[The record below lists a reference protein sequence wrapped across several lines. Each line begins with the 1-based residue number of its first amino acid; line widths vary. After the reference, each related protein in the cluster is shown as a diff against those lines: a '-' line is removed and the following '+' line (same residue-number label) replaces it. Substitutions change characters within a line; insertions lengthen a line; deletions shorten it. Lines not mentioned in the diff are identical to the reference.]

1 MDAQKM
7 DDHLVYTTPNHI
19 LAKMDVL
26 PKTFLQIILATKRLV
41 RHSSMYVP
49 QAAATTFAFSSVCF
63 FFYASTILLNR
74 LYILCVPLILY
85 MKADM
90 YRMYNIVHISQKY
103 SIQGAW
109 PPQASE

>member
-7 DDHLVYTTPNHI
+7 DDHLVYTTPHHI

-63 FFYASTILLNR
+63 FFYVAHQELSIKGLNPNIPLNSAATRSLLP
-74 LYILCVPLILY
+74 VPE
-85 MKADM
+85 K
-90 YRMYNIVHISQKY
+90 
-103 SIQGAW
+103 
-109 PPQASE
+109 